1 MKAIIRRINMS
12 TWIQNRVSEPS
23 SWAGCAVV
31 CLGVGAITP
40 LSWFSMAGIAL
51 GAMSVIMHDH
61 A

>member
-1 MKAIIRRINMS
+1 MS

-31 CLGVGAITP
+31 CLGVGTITP